1 MINFNLAGNALI
13 HCVKISGA
21 KVLLV
26 DEEEKVRTRV
36 ESERQTIEKFSMQV
50 IVLFG
55 ELKSSIAAKS
65 AQRPDDSYREGVEAS
80 FPAALF
86 FTR

>member
-26 DEEEKVRTRV
+26 DEEEKVRTRI
-36 ESERQTIEKFSMQV
+36 ESERQAIDELGIQA
-50 IVLFG
+50 IVLSG
-55 ELKSSIAAKS
+55 ELKSSIAANS
-65 AQRPDDSYREGVEAS
+65 AQRPDDSYRDGLEAS
-80 FPAALF
+80 FPAALI